1 MQKVITEVDVLSE
14 ESVKNTIASYKG
26 KHRSNR

>member
-14 ESVKNTIASYKG
+14 ENVKNTIASYKS